1 MSIVSLHQRLV
12 SNQKLIWYEQL
23 LLFILKPIALGYGI
37 VGWVRNRVY
46 DYKLLATY
54 SSTIPVISVGNI
66 AVGGTGKTPV
76 VDWLVKE
83 FIAHGKRPAI
93 ISRGYS
99 GNYVTAVGTVL
110 SARQLLMTAAE
121 CGDEPYL
128 LAQRNREC
136 MVVVAKKR
144 VDGIKVVEN
153 SGNIDVIILDDGF
166 QHRAVQR
173 NVDLVLLDSCRPLGN
188 GSPLPAG
195 NLREFASSLQR
206 ADFILMTR
214 GTNWQ
219 QLPQLMCP
227 MPQLMCPKFTSNH
240 KLATVATDL
249 NGNNKSVA
257 QLAKLKLLAF
267 AGVAN
272 PQSFFSSLSV
282 VGIEPAKQL
291 SFSDHAGYQTDIIK
305 EINTASDSIDALIT
319 TEKDGVKL
327 IADMFSVPC
336 YQIGMD
342 IEINNSAALFDALSL
357 KLWS

>member
-1 MSIVSLHQRLV
+1 MDIVSLHQRLV
-12 SNQKLIWYEQL
+12 DNHKLCWYEQL
-23 LLFILKPIALGYGI
+23 LLFVLVPISFFYG
-37 VGWVRNRVY
+37 VMGWIRNWFY
-46 DYKLLATY
+46 DYRVLATY
-54 SSTIPVISVGNI
+54 SSTLPVISVGNI

-99 GNYVTAVGTVL
+99 GNYTAEVGIVSSDNSLMMTV
-110 SARQLLMTAAE
+110 AE

-128 LAQRNREC
+128 LAQRNRDC

-144 VDGIKVVEN
+144 VAGIKAVEN
-153 SGNIDVIILDDGF
+153 CGSIDVIILDDGF
-166 QHRAVQR
+166 QHRAAQR
-173 NVDLVLLDSCRPLGN
+173 DVDLVLLDSSRPFGN
-188 GSPLPAG
+188 GNPLPAG
-195 NLREFASSLQR
+195 NLREFTSSLQR

-214 GTNWQ
+214 GKKGQ
-219 QLPQLMCP
+219 QLPHLTCQT
-227 MPQLMCPKFTSNH
+227 FTSKH
-240 KLATVATDL
+240 KLATFATDL
-249 NGNNKSVA
+249 NGNKKTVA

-272 PQSFFSSLSV
+272 PHSFFTALIG
-282 VGIEPAKQL
+282 VGIEPFRKL
-291 SFSDHAGYQTDIIK
+291 SFPDHAGYNDSIVIQ
-305 EINTASDSIDALIT
+305 INTALESIDALIT

-327 IADMFSVPC
+327 IADMFSIPC

-342 IEINNSAALFDALSL
+342 IEVENSEVLFDALSL

>member
-12 SNQKLIWYEQL
+12 SNQALIWYEKL
-23 LLFILKPIALGYGI
+23 LLFILKPIAFGYGI
-37 VGWVRNRVY
+37 IGWIRNRCY
-46 DYKLLATY
+46 DYKFLATY
-54 SSTIPVISVGNI
+54 RSTLPVISVGNI

-99 GNYVTAVGTVL
+99 GNYTATVGKVL
-110 SARQLLMTAAE
+110 SAQQLLMTAAE

-128 LAQRNREC
+128 LAQRNRDC

-144 VDGIKVVEN
+144 VDGVKVVEN

-166 QHRAVQR
+166 QHRAVHR
-173 NVDLVLLDSCRPLGN
+173 DVDLVLLDSCSPLGN
-188 GSPLPAG
+188 GSTLPAG
-195 NLREFASSLQR
+195 NLREFVGSLQR

-227 MPQLMCPKFTSNH
+227 KFTSNH

-249 NGNNKSVA
+249 NGNKKSVA

-272 PQSFFSSLSV
+272 PQSFFSSLV
-282 VGIEPAKQL
+282 AVGIVPAKQL
-291 SFSDHAGYQTDIIK
+291 SFSDHAGYQVDIITQINTDI
-305 EINTASDSIDALIT
+305 DSIDALIT

-342 IEINNSAALFDALSL
+342 IEINNSAVLFDALSL